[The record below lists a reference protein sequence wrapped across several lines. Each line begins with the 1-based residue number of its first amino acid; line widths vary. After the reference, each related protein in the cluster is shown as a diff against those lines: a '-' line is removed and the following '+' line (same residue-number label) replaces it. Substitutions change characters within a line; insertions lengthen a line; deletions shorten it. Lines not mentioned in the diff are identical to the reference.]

1 MTVKNDS
8 NNSILRFYR
17 CSVCN
22 STHQILLNKNL
33 INGRTKFPFPHI
45 ILHSEIVK
53 NVLKEF
59 LVMLYVDKD
68 LQIRG
73 AELLI
78 GNEDFFTREQMVEIT
93 NKLMQEIELLRQDN
107 VRLSDQIH
115 KLQRKLG

>member
-1 MTVKNDS
+1 MTEKNDS
-8 NNSILRFYR
+8 TNSILRYYR

-33 INGRTKFPFPHI
+33 INGRTKYPFPHI
-45 ILHSEIVK
+45 ILHSEIIQ

-59 LVMLYVDKD
+59 LVMLYIDKD

-78 GNEDFFTREQMVEIT
+78 GNEDFFTREQMIEIT
-93 NKLMQEIELLRQDN
+93 NKLMEEIEQLRQDN
-107 VRLSDQIH
+107 AHLSDQLH
-115 KLQRKLG
+115 KIQRK